1 MEPSK
6 RIQPDHPQTRIWF
19 LFLWLV
25 LFLILIAGCSL
36 AATPPAPTASALY
49 PSPSQTASPYMPQLN
64 PSSATASPEKSPLSF
79 ATARIA
85 PITPIPE
92 AVTNL
97 HIPADLRVLVLL
109 GSNKPSPY
117 VSHTDAIMLAFYNPR
132 LAKVA
137 LLSLPPELFVYIPG
151 YTMQRLNIAYA
162 VGGFDMLAD
171 TIQYNF
177 GIRPDEYALIHF
189 DDFVW
194 FIEEL
199 DGLDVDVFRDYYD
212 VCGGIPAGSVHLRGS
227 DVLCYVSFR
236 DGWDIRD
243 QAERQQ
249 QVVWKLFS
257 RMVQGGK
264 LVDLNNIYQTYKGVV
279 ESNLTL
285 PELLAN
291 IPLAL
296 RLGQPDRF
304 GYFQPG
310 FEMFTTW
317 DLPGDVKVTVLLP
330 RGARLLQMVQQALD
344 FTMLP
349 VQSSDYILTL
359 EYQMTISPTPT
370 NTQTPSPTFTI
381 TPSSTP
387 TVTISPT
394 VTITPGGPTLTSS
407 PTSAGYPPVNTVTS
421 APYP

>member
-1 MEPSK
+1 MPPSK
-6 RIQPDHPQTRIWF
+6 RSQSNRPQNRIW
-19 LFLWLV
+19 LLILWLA
-25 LFLILIAGCSL
+25 LFLILVAGCSL
-36 AATPPAPTASALY
+36 AAPLTTPTAGAMS
-49 PSPSQTASPYMPQLN
+49 PSPSPTSSPQKPQAF
-64 PSSATASPEKSPLSF
+64 PSPQSTKPAPPRGYATPRMA
-79 ATARIA
+79 
-85 PITPIPE
+85 
-92 AVTNL
+92 AVTAIPDPINDL
-97 HIPADLRVLVLL
+97 IIPADLRVLVLL

-177 GIRPDEYALIHF
+177 GIRPDEYALVHF
-189 DDFVW
+189 DDFAW

-199 DGLDVDVFRDYYD
+199 DGLDIDVFRDYYD
-212 VCGGIPAGSVHLRGS
+212 VCGGIPAGSVHLRGG
-227 DVLCYVSFR
+227 DVLCYVSYR

-264 LVDLNNIYQTYKGVV
+264 LVDLNNIYQTYKSVV

-296 RLGQPDRF
+296 RLGQADRF

-310 FEMFTTW
+310 FEMFSTW
-317 DLPGDVKVTVLLP
+317 DLPGDVKTTVLLP
-330 RGARLLQMVQQALD
+330 RGNRLIQMVQQALD
-344 FTMLP
+344 FTLLP
-349 VQSSDYILTL
+349 VQSSDFILTL

-370 NTQTPSPTFTI
+370 NTLTASPTLTI

-387 TVTISPT
+387 TLTTSPT
-394 VTITPGGPTLTSS
+394 LTITPGGPTLT
-407 PTSAGYPPVNTVTS
+407 PTSTLEGYPPNITVTN
-421 APYP
+421 AAYP